1 MNLEELKKKMDEEHY
16 IYDDTLS
23 TVLYVALQ
31 LGRPLL
37 IEGAAGVGK
46 TEVAKVMAA
55 ALDRELVRL
64 QCYEGLDESKAL
76 YEWNYQ
82 KQLLS
87 IQVNMNAQ
95 DREALTR
102 SLFSDEYLLERPL
115 LKSIRSEKP
124 VVLLIDEI
132 DKADEEF
139 EAFLLE
145 LLSEMQVTIPE
156 VGTIRANSV
165 PFVVL
170 TSNRARPLSEAL
182 RRRCAYLYIE
192 YPDME
197 KELAILRAKLPHV
210 DDRLCAQVALAVQ
223 KLRSNEV
230 ILKKPSIAETLDW
243 AAALDALGIRE
254 LTPDALRKTAGF
266 VLKNNEDMA
275 ALARQ
280 TADKLDAMGIKFKVV
295 NVVDL
300 VKLQSAKENNEAL
313 SDEEFAELFTE
324 DKPVLFAYHSYAR
337 DVRGLIYDRPNHDN
351 FNVHGYEEQGSTTTP
366 YDMVRVN
373 NIDRYELQAEAL
385 RMIDA
390 DKYADKINE
399 LEAFRQEAFQFAV
412 DNGYDHPDYTDW
424 VYSGVN
430 TNKQGA
436 VSATAATA
444 GDNE

>member
-1 MNLEELKKKMDEEHY
+1 MNLEELKRKMDEEHY

-46 TEVAKVMAA
+46 TEVAKVMAS

-102 SLFSDEYLLERPL
+102 SL
-115 LKSIRSEKP
+115 
-124 VVLLIDEI
+124 
-132 DKADEEF
+132 F

-210 DDRLCAQVALAVQ
+210 DDRLAAQVALAVQ

-275 ALARQ
+275 AL
-280 TADKLDAMGIKFKVV
+280 DAEEMGGCHCGGC
-295 NVVDL
+295 
-300 VKLQSAKENNEAL
+300 EG
-313 SDEEFAELFTE
+313 
-324 DKPVLFAYHSYAR
+324 H
-337 DVRGLIYDRPNHDN
+337 H
-351 FNVHGYEEQGSTTTP
+351 HG
-366 YDMVRVN
+366 
-373 NIDRYELQAEAL
+373 
-385 RMIDA
+385 
-390 DKYADKINE
+390 
-399 LEAFRQEAFQFAV
+399 
-412 DNGYDHPDYTDW
+412 
-424 VYSGVN
+424 
-430 TNKQGA
+430 
-436 VSATAATA
+436 
-444 GDNE
+444 

>member
-1 MNLEELKKKMDEEHY
+1 MDLQTLKQKMDEAHY
-16 IYDDTLS
+16 IYDDTLA
-23 TVLYVALQ
+23 TVLAVALQ

-46 TEVAKVMAA
+46 TEIAKVMAA
-55 ALDRELVRL
+55 ALDRDLVRL

-87 IQVNMNAQ
+87 IQINMGSRNH
-95 DREALTR
+95 EELTKD
-102 SLFSDEYLLERPL
+102 LFSDEYLLERPL

-145 LLSEMQVTIPE
+145 LLSEMQVSIPE
-156 VGTIRANSV
+156 VGTIRAKSM

-182 RRRCAYLYIE
+182 RRRCAYLYIQ

-223 KLRSNEV
+223 RLRASEA

-254 LTPDALRKTAGF
+254 LTPDALRQTAGF
-266 VLKNNEDMA
+266 VLKNSEDIA
-275 ALARQ
+275 VL
-280 TADKLDAMGIKFKVV
+280 
-295 NVVDL
+295 
-300 VKLQSAKENNEAL
+300 
-313 SDEEFAELFTE
+313 EEMEPGE
-324 DKPVLFAYHSYAR
+324 PHH
-337 DVRGLIYDRPNHDN
+337 HDC
-351 FNVHGYEEQGSTTTP
+351 HCGGHCGGHHH
-366 YDMVRVN
+366 D
-373 NIDRYELQAEAL
+373 
-385 RMIDA
+385 
-390 DKYADKINE
+390 
-399 LEAFRQEAFQFAV
+399 
-412 DNGYDHPDYTDW
+412 
-424 VYSGVN
+424 
-430 TNKQGA
+430 
-436 VSATAATA
+436 
-444 GDNE
+444 

>member
-1 MNLEELKKKMDEEHY
+1 MTLEELKQKMDGAGY
-16 IYDDTLS
+16 VYDDTMA
-23 TVLYVALQ
+23 TVLYVALI

-46 TEVAKVMAA
+46 TEIAKVMAA

-87 IQVNMNAQ
+87 IQVN
-95 DREALTR
+95 RERQEREELMG

-145 LLSEMQVTIPE
+145 LLSEQQVTVPE
-156 VGTIRANSV
+156 IGTIRAKTV

-182 RRRCAYLYIE
+182 RRRCAYLHID
-192 YPDME
+192 YPDMD
-197 KELAILRAKLPHV
+197 KELAILRKKLPHV

-223 KLRSNEV
+223 KLRSSEA

-243 AAALDALGIRE
+243 AAALDALGVRE
-254 LTPDALRKTAGF
+254 LTPDAVRQTAGF
-266 VLKNNEDMA
+266 VLKNNEDLEL
-275 ALARQ
+275 LAQ
-280 TADKLDAMGIKFKVV
+280 
-295 NVVDL
+295 
-300 VKLQSAKENNEAL
+300 
-313 SDEEFAELFTE
+313 
-324 DKPVLFAYHSYAR
+324 
-337 DVRGLIYDRPNHDN
+337 
-351 FNVHGYEEQGSTTTP
+351 EEQ
-366 YDMVRVN
+366 
-373 NIDRYELQAEAL
+373 LQQP
-385 RMIDA
+385 
-390 DKYADKINE
+390 
-399 LEAFRQEAFQFAV
+399 QEPQKHC
-412 DNGYDHPDYTDW
+412 GHC
-424 VYSGVN
+424 
-430 TNKQGA
+430 QGH
-436 VSATAATA
+436 SH
-444 GDNE
+444 D

>member
-1 MNLEELKKKMDEEHY
+1 MTLEELKDKMDRENY
-16 IYDDTLS
+16 VYNDVLA
-23 TVLYVALQ
+23 TVLYVALT

-46 TEVAKVMAA
+46 TEVAKVMAS

-87 IQVNMNAQ
+87 IQVNMNTQ
-95 DREALTR
+95 DSDALTK

-145 LLSEMQVTIPE
+145 LLSEQQVTVPE
-156 VGTIRANSV
+156 IGTIKAKSI

-182 RRRCAYLYIE
+182 RRRCAYLHID

-197 KELAILRAKLPHV
+197 KELAILRKKLPHV

-223 KLRSNEV
+223 KLRSSEA

-243 AAALDALGIRE
+243 AAALDALGIKE
-254 LTPDALRKTAGF
+254 LTPEALRQTAGF
-266 VLKNNEDMA
+266 VLKNNEDLEV
-275 ALARQ
+275 LAGEEVL
-280 TADKLDAMGIKFKVV
+280 TAETHCGHC
-295 NVVDL
+295 
-300 VKLQSAKENNEAL
+300 QG
-313 SDEEFAELFTE
+313 
-324 DKPVLFAYHSYAR
+324 H
-337 DVRGLIYDRPNHDN
+337 H
-351 FNVHGYEEQGSTTTP
+351 HG
-366 YDMVRVN
+366 
-373 NIDRYELQAEAL
+373 
-385 RMIDA
+385 
-390 DKYADKINE
+390 
-399 LEAFRQEAFQFAV
+399 
-412 DNGYDHPDYTDW
+412 
-424 VYSGVN
+424 
-430 TNKQGA
+430 
-436 VSATAATA
+436 
-444 GDNE
+444 

>member
-1 MNLEELKKKMDEEHY
+1 MTYELLKEKMDEAHY
-16 IYDDTLS
+16 IYDETLA
-23 TVLYVALQ
+23 TVLYVSLQ

-55 ALDRELVRL
+55 ALDRDLVRL

-87 IQVNMNAQ
+87 IQVNQHEA
-95 DREALTR
+95 DKDALTK

-156 VGTIRANSV
+156 VGTIKANSI

-192 YPDME
+192 YPDVQ
-197 KELAILRAKLPHV
+197 KELNILRAKLPHV
-210 DDRLCAQVALAVQ
+210 DDRLAAQVALAVH
-223 KLRSNEV
+223 KLRENES
-230 ILKKPSIAETLDW
+230 ILKKPSIAESLDW
-243 AAALDALGIRE
+243 AAALDALGIKE
-254 LTPDALRKTAGF
+254 LTPDALRQTAGF
-266 VLKNNEDMA
+266 VLKNNEDINAMD
-275 ALARQ
+275 L
-280 TADKLDAMGIKFKVV
+280 DKLD
-295 NVVDL
+295 
-300 VKLQSAKENNEAL
+300 
-313 SDEEFAELFTE
+313 EEETCTCG
-324 DKPVLFAYHSYAR
+324 HHC
-337 DVRGLIYDRPNHDN
+337 GGHH
-351 FNVHGYEEQGSTTTP
+351 HG
-366 YDMVRVN
+366 
-373 NIDRYELQAEAL
+373 
-385 RMIDA
+385 
-390 DKYADKINE
+390 
-399 LEAFRQEAFQFAV
+399 
-412 DNGYDHPDYTDW
+412 
-424 VYSGVN
+424 
-430 TNKQGA
+430 
-436 VSATAATA
+436 
-444 GDNE
+444 

>member
-1 MNLEELKKKMDEEHY
+1 MDLNQLKQKMDEARY
-16 IYDDTLS
+16 VYDETLA
-23 TVLYVALQ
+23 TVLAVALA

-46 TEVAKVMAA
+46 TEIAKVMAS
-55 ALDRELVRL
+55 ALDRDLVRL

-87 IQVNMNAQ
+87 IQVNMGSE
-95 DREALTR
+95 DKDTLTR

-115 LKSIRSEKP
+115 LQSIRSERE

-156 VGTIRANSV
+156 VGTIRARSI

-197 KELAILRAKLPHV
+197 KELAILRKKLPHV
-210 DDRLCAQVALAVQ
+210 DDRLAAQVALAVQ
-223 KLRSNEV
+223 KLRSNEA

-254 LTPDALRKTAGF
+254 LTPDAVRTTAGF
-266 VLKNNEDMA
+266 VLKNNEDIEEA
-275 ALARQ
+275 AR
-280 TADKLDAMGIKFKVV
+280 M
-295 NVVDL
+295 DL
-300 VKLQSAKENNEAL
+300 NEPCHC
-313 SDEEFAELFTE
+313 D
-324 DKPVLFAYHSYAR
+324 H
-337 DVRGLIYDRPNHDN
+337 HHH
-351 FNVHGYEEQGSTTTP
+351 HGSCG
-366 YDMVRVN
+366 
-373 NIDRYELQAEAL
+373 
-385 RMIDA
+385 
-390 DKYADKINE
+390 
-399 LEAFRQEAFQFAV
+399 
-412 DNGYDHPDYTDW
+412 GHHH
-424 VYSGVN
+424 G
-430 TNKQGA
+430 
-436 VSATAATA
+436 
-444 GDNE
+444 

>member
-1 MNLEELKKKMDEEHY
+1 MLAPTAGKDITMNLNELKQKMDEAHY
-16 IYDDTLS
+16 IYDDTLA
-23 TVLYVALQ
+23 TVLAVALQ

-46 TEVAKVMAA
+46 TEIAKVMAA
-55 ALDRELVRL
+55 ALDRDLVRL

-87 IQVNMNAQ
+87 IQVNQNTQ
-95 DREALTR
+95 DKDALTK

-115 LKSIRSEKP
+115 LQSIRSEKP

-145 LLSEMQVTIPE
+145 LLSDMQVSIPE
-156 VGTIRANSV
+156 VGTIKANSI

-182 RRRCAYLYIE
+182 RRRCAYLYIQ

-223 KLRSNEV
+223 KLRSNEA

-254 LTPDALRKTAGF
+254 LTPDALRQTAGF
-266 VLKNNEDMA
+266 LLKNQED
-275 ALARQ
+275 L
-280 TADKLDAMGIKFKVV
+280 
-295 NVVDL
+295 
-300 VKLQSAKENNEAL
+300 E
-313 SDEEFAELFTE
+313 
-324 DKPVLFAYHSYAR
+324 VLEGEQINTHSHECTC
-337 DVRGLIYDRPNHDN
+337 GGHCGGHH
-351 FNVHGYEEQGSTTTP
+351 HG
-366 YDMVRVN
+366 
-373 NIDRYELQAEAL
+373 
-385 RMIDA
+385 
-390 DKYADKINE
+390 
-399 LEAFRQEAFQFAV
+399 
-412 DNGYDHPDYTDW
+412 
-424 VYSGVN
+424 
-430 TNKQGA
+430 
-436 VSATAATA
+436 
-444 GDNE
+444 

>member
-1 MNLEELKKKMDEEHY
+1 MTFEELKLKMDDARY
-16 IYDDTLS
+16 IYDDTLA

-55 ALDRELVRL
+55 ALDRDLVRL

-87 IQVNMNAQ
+87 IQVNMGTT
-95 DREALTR
+95 DSDELTR

-115 LKSIRSEKP
+115 LQSIRSEKP

-156 VGTIRANSV
+156 VGTVRAKSI

-182 RRRCAYLYIE
+182 RRRCAYLYIQ

-197 KELAILRAKLPHV
+197 KELSILRAKLPHV
-210 DDRLCAQVALAVQ
+210 DDRLCGQVALAVQ
-223 KLRSNEV
+223 KLRSNEA

-254 LTPDALRKTAGF
+254 LTPDALRQTAGF
-266 VLKNNEDMA
+266 VLKNSED
-275 ALARQ
+275 LA
-280 TADKLDAMGIKFKVV
+280 VWEE
-295 NVVDL
+295 
-300 VKLQSAKENNEAL
+300 ENGREQPQ
-313 SDEEFAELFTE
+313 EGHCGHCEG
-324 DKPVLFAYHSYAR
+324 H
-337 DVRGLIYDRPNHDN
+337 H
-351 FNVHGYEEQGSTTTP
+351 HG
-366 YDMVRVN
+366 
-373 NIDRYELQAEAL
+373 
-385 RMIDA
+385 
-390 DKYADKINE
+390 
-399 LEAFRQEAFQFAV
+399 
-412 DNGYDHPDYTDW
+412 
-424 VYSGVN
+424 
-430 TNKQGA
+430 
-436 VSATAATA
+436 
-444 GDNE
+444 

>member
-1 MNLEELKKKMDEEHY
+1 MDIQELKQKMDEARY
-16 IYDDTLS
+16 VYDDTLA

-46 TEVAKVMAA
+46 TEIAKVMAA
-55 ALDRELVRL
+55 ALDRDLVRL

-87 IQVNMNAQ
+87 IQINMGSK
-95 DREALTR
+95 DSDELTK

-115 LKSIRSEKP
+115 LQSIRSQKP

-145 LLSEMQVTIPE
+145 LLSDMQVSIPE
-156 VGTIRANSV
+156 VGTIRASSV

-182 RRRCAYLYIE
+182 RRRCAYLYIQ
-192 YPDME
+192 YPEME

-223 KLRSNEV
+223 KLRSNEAL
-230 ILKKPSIAETLDW
+230 LKKPSIAETLDW

-254 LTPDALRKTAGF
+254 LTPDALRQTAGF
-266 VLKNNEDMA
+266 ILKNSED
-275 ALARQ
+275 
-280 TADKLDAMGIKFKVV
+280 LD
-295 NVVDL
+295 L
-300 VKLQSAKENNEAL
+300 L
-313 SDEEFAELFTE
+313 EESQAQECGCGS
-324 DKPVLFAYHSYAR
+324 HC
-337 DVRGLIYDRPNHDN
+337 GGHHHD
-351 FNVHGYEEQGSTTTP
+351 
-366 YDMVRVN
+366 
-373 NIDRYELQAEAL
+373 
-385 RMIDA
+385 
-390 DKYADKINE
+390 
-399 LEAFRQEAFQFAV
+399 
-412 DNGYDHPDYTDW
+412 
-424 VYSGVN
+424 
-430 TNKQGA
+430 
-436 VSATAATA
+436 
-444 GDNE
+444 

>member
-1 MNLEELKKKMDEEHY
+1 MNLNQLKQKMDEAHY
-16 IYDDTLS
+16 IYDDTLA
-23 TVLYVALQ
+23 TVLAVALQ

-46 TEVAKVMAA
+46 TEIAKVMAA
-55 ALDRELVRL
+55 ALDRDLVRL

-82 KQLLS
+82 KQLLA
-87 IQVNMNAQ
+87 IQVNR
-95 DREALTR
+95 DDDDKDGLTR

-115 LKSIRSEKP
+115 LKSIRSDKE

-145 LLSEMQVTIPE
+145 LLSDMQVSIPE
-156 VGTIRANSV
+156 VGTVKAKTI

-210 DDRLCAQVALAVQ
+210 DDRLSAQVALAVQ
-223 KLRSNEV
+223 KLRSSEA

-254 LTPDALRKTAGF
+254 LTPDALRQTAGF
-266 VLKNNEDMA
+266 VLKNNEDIA
-275 ALARQ
+275 VLAE
-280 TADKLDAMGIKFKVV
+280 M
-295 NVVDL
+295 
-300 VKLQSAKENNEAL
+300 
-313 SDEEFAELFTE
+313 EE
-324 DKPVLFAYHSYAR
+324 H
-337 DVRGLIYDRPNHDN
+337 GHDHCHCGGSCGGHH
-351 FNVHGYEEQGSTTTP
+351 HG
-366 YDMVRVN
+366 
-373 NIDRYELQAEAL
+373 
-385 RMIDA
+385 
-390 DKYADKINE
+390 
-399 LEAFRQEAFQFAV
+399 
-412 DNGYDHPDYTDW
+412 
-424 VYSGVN
+424 
-430 TNKQGA
+430 
-436 VSATAATA
+436 
-444 GDNE
+444 

>member
-1 MNLEELKKKMDEEHY
+1 MDLECLKKKMDEQRY
-16 IYDDTLS
+16 IYDDTLA
-23 TVLYVALQ
+23 TVLYVALK

-55 ALDRELVRL
+55 ALGRELVRM

-82 KQLLS
+82 KQLLA
-87 IQVNMNAQ
+87 IQVS
-95 DREALTR
+95 RENTDADVLTK

-115 LKSIRSEKP
+115 LKSIRSEKE

-145 LLSEMQVTIPE
+145 LLSDLQVSIPE
-156 VGTIRANSV
+156 VGTVKAKSV

-223 KLRSNEV
+223 KLRASES

-243 AAALDALGIRE
+243 ASALDALGVKE
-254 LTPDALRKTAGF
+254 LTPDALRQTAGF
-266 VLKNNEDMA
+266 ILKNNEDLS
-275 ALARQ
+275 ALA
-280 TADKLDAMGIKFKVV
+280 
-295 NVVDL
+295 
-300 VKLQSAKENNEAL
+300 
-313 SDEEFAELFTE
+313 EEE
-324 DKPVLFAYHSYAR
+324 S
-337 DVRGLIYDRPNHDN
+337 HD
-351 FNVHGYEEQGSTTTP
+351 
-366 YDMVRVN
+366 
-373 NIDRYELQAEAL
+373 
-385 RMIDA
+385 
-390 DKYADKINE
+390 
-399 LEAFRQEAFQFAV
+399 
-412 DNGYDHPDYTDW
+412 
-424 VYSGVN
+424 
-430 TNKQGA
+430 
-436 VSATAATA
+436 
-444 GDNE
+444 

>member
-1 MNLEELKKKMDEEHY
+1 MNIDELKQKLDEANY
-16 IYDDTLS
+16 IYDDTLA
-23 TVLYVALQ
+23 TVLYVSLQ

-46 TEVAKVMAA
+46 TEIAKVMAS
-55 ALDRELVRL
+55 ALDRDLVRL

-87 IQVNMNAQ
+87 IQVNMGAR
-95 DREALTR
+95 DSEELTR

-145 LLSEMQVTIPE
+145 LLNEMQVSIPE
-156 VGTIRANSV
+156 VGTVRAKSV

-182 RRRCAYLYIE
+182 RRRCAYLYIQ
-192 YPDME
+192 YPDLD

-210 DDRLCAQVALAVQ
+210 DDRLCAQVAMAVQ
-223 KLRSNEV
+223 KLRSNEA

-254 LTPDALRKTAGF
+254 LTPDALRQTAGF
-266 VLKNNEDMA
+266 VLKNSED
-275 ALARQ
+275 
-280 TADKLDAMGIKFKVV
+280 LDV
-295 NVVDL
+295 L
-300 VKLQSAKENNEAL
+300 
-313 SDEEFAELFTE
+313 EE
-324 DKPVLFAYHSYAR
+324 DQH
-337 DVRGLIYDRPNHDN
+337 
-351 FNVHGYEEQGSTTTP
+351 HGHHECSCG
-366 YDMVRVN
+366 
-373 NIDRYELQAEAL
+373 
-385 RMIDA
+385 
-390 DKYADKINE
+390 
-399 LEAFRQEAFQFAV
+399 
-412 DNGYDHPDYTDW
+412 GHC
-424 VYSGVN
+424 G
-430 TNKQGA
+430 GHHH
-436 VSATAATA
+436 
-444 GDNE
+444 G

>member
-1 MNLEELKKKMDEEHY
+1 MTLEELKQKMDGANY
-16 IYDDTLS
+16 VYDD
-23 TVLYVALQ
+23 VLATTAYVALT

-87 IQVNMNAQ
+87 IQVNMNST
-95 DREALTR
+95 DREALTQ

-115 LKSIRSEKP
+115 LRSIRSEKP

-145 LLSEMQVTIPE
+145 LLSEQQVTVPE
-156 VGTIRANSV
+156 IGTIRARTV

-182 RRRCAYLYIE
+182 RRRCAYLHID
-192 YPDME
+192 YPDMD
-197 KELAILRAKLPHV
+197 KELAILRRKLPHV
-210 DDRLCAQVALAVQ
+210 DDHLCAQVALAVQ
-223 KLRSNEV
+223 KLRGSEA

-254 LTPDALRKTAGF
+254 LTPDALRQTAGF
-266 VLKNNEDMA
+266 VLKNNED
-275 ALARQ
+275 
-280 TADKLDAMGIKFKVV
+280 
-295 NVVDL
+295 
-300 VKLQSAKENNEAL
+300 LQLLEQEQQ
-313 SDEEFAELFTE
+313 
-324 DKPVLFAYHSYAR
+324 
-337 DVRGLIYDRPNHDN
+337 
-351 FNVHGYEEQGSTTTP
+351 EEQKEHCG
-366 YDMVRVN
+366 RC
-373 NIDRYELQAEAL
+373 
-385 RMIDA
+385 
-390 DKYADKINE
+390 
-399 LEAFRQEAFQFAV
+399 
-412 DNGYDHPDYTDW
+412 
-424 VYSGVN
+424 
-430 TNKQGA
+430 QGH
-436 VSATAATA
+436 SH
-444 GDNE
+444 G

>member
-1 MNLEELKKKMDEEHY
+1 MTLEELKQKMDGANY
-16 IYDDTLS
+16 VYDD
-23 TVLYVALQ
+23 VLATTAYVALT

-76 YEWNYQ
+76 YEWNYL

-87 IQVNMNAQ
+87 IQVNMNST
-95 DREALTR
+95 DREALTQ

-115 LKSIRSEKP
+115 LRSIRSEKP

-145 LLSEMQVTIPE
+145 LLSEQQVTVPE
-156 VGTIRANSV
+156 IGTIRARTV

-182 RRRCAYLYIE
+182 RRRCAYLHID
-192 YPDME
+192 YPDMD
-197 KELAILRAKLPHV
+197 KELAILRRKLPHV

-223 KLRSNEV
+223 KLRGSEA

-254 LTPDALRKTAGF
+254 LTPDALRQTAGF
-266 VLKNNEDMA
+266 VLKNNED
-275 ALARQ
+275 
-280 TADKLDAMGIKFKVV
+280 
-295 NVVDL
+295 
-300 VKLQSAKENNEAL
+300 LQLLEQEQQ
-313 SDEEFAELFTE
+313 
-324 DKPVLFAYHSYAR
+324 
-337 DVRGLIYDRPNHDN
+337 
-351 FNVHGYEEQGSTTTP
+351 EEQKEHCG
-366 YDMVRVN
+366 RC
-373 NIDRYELQAEAL
+373 
-385 RMIDA
+385 
-390 DKYADKINE
+390 
-399 LEAFRQEAFQFAV
+399 
-412 DNGYDHPDYTDW
+412 
-424 VYSGVN
+424 
-430 TNKQGA
+430 QGH
-436 VSATAATA
+436 SH
-444 GDNE
+444 G

>member
-1 MNLEELKKKMDEEHY
+1 MDLQTLKQKMDRAGY
-16 IYDDTLS
+16 IYDETLA
-23 TVLYVALQ
+23 TVLMVALQ

-46 TEVAKVMAA
+46 TEVAKVMAS

-87 IQVNMNAQ
+87 IQVNMNTQ
-95 DREALTR
+95 DRDQLTR

-145 LLSEMQVTIPE
+145 LLSEMQVSIPE
-156 VGTIRANSV
+156 VGTVRARSI

-197 KELAILRAKLPHV
+197 KELAILRTKLPHV
-210 DDRLCAQVALAVQ
+210 DDRLCAQVAMAVQ
-223 KLRSNEV
+223 KLRGNEA

-243 AAALDALGIRE
+243 AAALDALGVKE
-254 LTPDALRKTAGF
+254 LTPDALRHTAGF

-275 ALARQ
+275 AL
-280 TADKLDAMGIKFKVV
+280 
-295 NVVDL
+295 
-300 VKLQSAKENNEAL
+300 
-313 SDEEFAELFTE
+313 DEES
-324 DKPVLFAYHSYAR
+324 HC
-337 DVRGLIYDRPNHDN
+337 GGCGGHC
-351 FNVHGYEEQGSTTTP
+351 HG
-366 YDMVRVN
+366 
-373 NIDRYELQAEAL
+373 
-385 RMIDA
+385 
-390 DKYADKINE
+390 
-399 LEAFRQEAFQFAV
+399 
-412 DNGYDHPDYTDW
+412 
-424 VYSGVN
+424 
-430 TNKQGA
+430 
-436 VSATAATA
+436 
-444 GDNE
+444 

>member
-1 MNLEELKKKMDEEHY
+1 MNLNELKQKMDEARY
-16 IYDDTLS
+16 IYDDTLA
-23 TVLYVALQ
+23 TVLAVALQ

-46 TEVAKVMAA
+46 TEIAKVMAA
-55 ALDRELVRL
+55 ALDRDLVRL

-87 IQVNMNAQ
+87 IQVNQNAQ
-95 DREALTR
+95 DKDALTK

-115 LKSIRSEKP
+115 LQSIRAEKP

-145 LLSEMQVTIPE
+145 LLSDMQVSIPE
-156 VGTIRANSV
+156 VGTIKAKTI

-182 RRRCAYLYIE
+182 RRRCAYLYIQ

-210 DDRLCAQVALAVQ
+210 DDRLCAQVALAVHN
-223 KLRSNEV
+223 LRENEA

-254 LTPDALRKTAGF
+254 LTPDALRQTAGF
-266 VLKNNEDMA
+266 LLKNQED
-275 ALARQ
+275 LEI
-280 TADKLDAMGIKFKVV
+280 L
-295 NVVDL
+295 
-300 VKLQSAKENNEAL
+300 E
-313 SDEEFAELFTE
+313 
-324 DKPVLFAYHSYAR
+324 
-337 DVRGLIYDRPNHDN
+337 
-351 FNVHGYEEQGSTTTP
+351 
-366 YDMVRVN
+366 
-373 NIDRYELQAEAL
+373 QAEG
-385 RMIDA
+385 
-390 DKYADKINE
+390 
-399 LEAFRQEAFQFAV
+399 QEHTC
-412 DNGYDHPDYTDW
+412 GCGGHC
-424 VYSGVN
+424 G
-430 TNKQGA
+430 GHHH
-436 VSATAATA
+436 
-444 GDNE
+444 G